1 MTDFSSGAVL
11 DDDLDLGAAK
21 GRAKR
26 PANRRAPRPPRG
38 AAGA

>member
-21 GRAKR
+21 GRAKAR
-26 PANRRAPRPPRG
+26 ESVTYNLLRTFT
-38 AAGA
+38 AA